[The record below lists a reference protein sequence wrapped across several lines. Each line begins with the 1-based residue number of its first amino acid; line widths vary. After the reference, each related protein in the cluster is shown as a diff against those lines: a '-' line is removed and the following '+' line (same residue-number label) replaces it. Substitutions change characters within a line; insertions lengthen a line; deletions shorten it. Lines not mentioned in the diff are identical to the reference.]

1 MPNLPP
7 ISAAELAGV
16 TKGDEVLD
24 ARIDHINLVLNR
36 RRLRAFLEEFGED
49 RDVRDLLALDV
60 FGFAAGVPLSS
71 TGAADSGPLLVER
84 PFRLWEYAWL
94 YKILGLA
101 GGQARVLDL
110 GGPATHISV
119 LAAIAGC
126 QVTSIDINPEFVER
140 AEDVAHLLGLSSL
153 EPRAGDMRDLSGLA
167 SDSFDC
173 VMSCSVLEHLTG
185 EDQQTALR
193 EMARVLKPGGA
204 IGLTFDFGEPAPGR
218 NEYLPPPHEPPQTA
232 AEALERYVQ
241 GGLAVQGNAFCEDP
255 APRSLFR
262 DQSVSY
268 TVAALFLTKAPGIDL
283 HRPQP
288 RSDGSVWDRLVI
300 EKLPNRL
307 YANPLRGADEMVML
321 RETVREKE
329 DEIRRLS
336 AELAERE
343 AALQAATNRAEALDL
358 EAKERLKE
366 MLVKE
371 EILQRINKH
380 RVFIRWR

>member
-1 MPNLPP
+1 
-7 ISAAELAGV
+7 
-16 TKGDEVLD
+16 
-24 ARIDHINLVLNR
+24 
-36 RRLRAFLEEFGED
+36 
-49 RDVRDLLALDV
+49 LALDV
-60 FGFAAGVPLSS
+60 FGFAAGLPLSS

-94 YKILGLA
+94 YKVLGLA
-101 GGQARVLDL
+101 SGQARVLDL

-126 QVTSIDINPEFVER
+126 TVTSIDINPEFVDH
-140 AEDVAHLLGLSSL
+140 AQDVARILQLRSL
-153 EPRAGDMRDLSGLA
+153 EARVGDMRDLSGLP

-204 IGLTFDFGEPAPGR
+204 IGLTFDFGEPAPGQ
-218 NEYLPPPHEPPQTA
+218 NEYLPPPHEPPRNA
-232 AEALERYVQ
+232 KEALQRYVQ
-241 GGLAVQGNAFCEDP
+241 GGLTVEGNAFCEDP
-255 APRSLFR
+255 VPRSLFR

-268 TVAALFLTKAPGIDL
+268 TVAALFLTKAPGIYL

-288 RSDGSVWDRLVI
+288 CSDGSAWSRLVI
-300 EKLPNRL
+300 AKLPNRL
-307 YANPLRGADEMVML
+307 YANPLNGKEELMRL
-321 RETVREKE
+321 RETVQKKE

-336 AELAERE
+336 AELSERE
-343 AALQAATNRAEALDL
+343 AALQAASERAEALDT

-371 EILQRINKH
+371 EILQRLNKH
-380 RVFIRWR
+380 RIFIRWR

>member
-1 MPNLPP
+1 MPTPPP
-7 ISAAELAGV
+7 ISAAELAGI
-16 TKGDEVLD
+16 TDGDEVLD
-24 ARIDHINLVLNR
+24 AHIDGINLALNR
-36 RRLRAFLEEFGED
+36 RRLVAFLEQFGAD

-60 FGFAAGVPLSS
+60 FGFATNLPLSS

-84 PFRLWEYAWL
+84 PFRLWEYTWL
-94 YKILGLA
+94 YKVLGLA
-101 GGQARVLDL
+101 SGQVRVLDL

-126 QVTSIDINPEFVER
+126 PVTSIDINPEFVDR
-140 AEDVAHLLGLSSL
+140 AQEVARVLQLSRL
-153 EPRAGDMRDLSGLA
+153 EPRVGDMRDLSGLPA
-167 SDSFDC
+167 NSFDC

-232 AEALERYVQ
+232 QEALQRYVQ

-255 APRSLFR
+255 VPRSLFR
-262 DQSVSY
+262 DSSVSY
-268 TVAALFLTKAPGIDL
+268 TVAALFLAKAPGINL

-307 YANPLRGADEMVML
+307 YANPLRSADEMVTL

-336 AELAERE
+336 ADLAERE
-343 AALQAATNRAEALDL
+343 AALQAASDRAEALDL

-366 MLVKE
+366 MMVKE

-380 RVFIRWR
+380 RIFIRWR